1 MSGYERAFDRML
13 KLAVV
18 LNEDMHHGLAQ
29 LGLTQSRAHV
39 LWELHHK
46 GPTTQR
52 ALADVIRVSARN
64 ITGLVDA
71 LVATGFV
78 TRQPHPT
85 DRRAVLV
92 TLTEHGAKTA
102 DAMDRDHQ
110 ELARVLFAGMPV
122 EQFDC
127 FIEGLDKVLAELQ
140 DRIAAPV
147 P

>member
-1 MSGYERAFDRML
+1 MSEYEGAFDRML

-18 LNEDMHHGLAQ
+18 LNEDMNHGLTQ

-52 ALADVIRVSARN
+52 VLADVIRVSARN

-92 TLTEHGAKTA
+92 TLTEHGTKTA
-102 DAMDRDHQ
+102 DAMDREHQ
-110 ELARVLFAGMPV
+110 ELARVLFSGMPAV
-122 EQFDC
+122 QFDC
-127 FIEGLDKVLAELQ
+127 FVEGLDKVLVELQ
-140 DRIAAPV
+140 DRVVASIP
-147 P
+147 